1 MAKQYVIVV
10 SRTLSTGSYPGY
22 QSKIAM
28 IRKVYPITNTKS
40 FADLDNFKFKSKIIV
55 TQISNFVSINKDEYK
70 LGKNQSWM
78 NIASGYLQN
87 HSGLL

>member
-1 MAKQYVIVV
+1 
-10 SRTLSTGSYPGY
+10 
-22 QSKIAM
+22 M
-28 IRKVYPITNTKS
+28 IRKVYPIINTKS

-55 TQISNFVSINKDEYK
+55 TQMSNFVSINKDEYK

-87 HSGLL
+87 PSGLL